1 MLNVNE
7 LRNGAVFKEDSQIF
21 QVITYEHIK
30 TGRGSGNIKLKVR
43 NLKTGSITEKSYM
56 TGGRVDEADVVKQ
69 KAQFLYRDGD
79 LYNFMDPKSFEQFT
93 VSSSILSDQIKYLFE
108 GLEVTLIV
116 SEGEVLAM
124 ELPLSLIFT
133 IAETGSGVKRNSV
146 SNVYK
151 DAVMDNG
158 LVVKVPLFMSNGEK
172 IKVDTRTGQYVE
184 RVK

>member
-7 LRNGAVFKEDSQIF
+7 LRNGAVFKEDNSVF

-43 NLKTGSITEKSYM
+43 NLKTGSVTEKSFM

-69 KAQFLYRDGD
+69 KAQFLYKEGD
-79 LYNFMDPKSFEQFT
+79 IFNFMDPKSFEQFSVAAT
-93 VSSSILSDQIKYLFE
+93 VLGEQAKYLME

-116 SEGEVLAM
+116 SDGEALAV
-124 ELPLSLIFT
+124 ELPLSLVYT
-133 IAETGSGVKRNSV
+133 IADTGPGVKGNSV

-151 DAVMDNG
+151 DATMDNG
-158 LVVKVPLFMSNGEK
+158 LQVKVPLFMSNGEK
-172 IKVDTRTGQYVE
+172 VKVDTRSGQYVE